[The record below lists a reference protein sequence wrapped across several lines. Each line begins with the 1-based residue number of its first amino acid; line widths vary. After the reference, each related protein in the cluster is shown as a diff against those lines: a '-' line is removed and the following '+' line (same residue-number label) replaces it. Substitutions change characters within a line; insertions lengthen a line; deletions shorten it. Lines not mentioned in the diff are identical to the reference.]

1 MGTVTYDEG
10 DTAAAATFGGVAGAI
25 IGGAIIGGLGFTPS
39 ANIGDNLAMFE
50 PVHGSA
56 PKYAD
61 KDVVNPTATLLAAK
75 LMFDYLDRGDIANA
89 LISSIENVL
98 SAGKIRTYDI
108 GGSSSTSDF
117 ASAVADG
124 L

>member
-1 MGTVTYDEG
+1 MKPETLDVIIAENANG
-10 DTAAAATFGGVAGAI
+10 DVLSDV
-25 IGGAIIGGLGFTPS
+25 GGAIIGGLGFTPS